1 MEPENSWKFFL
12 GVGFTVGFLCCGWSD
27 GFIEWV
33 VVFHV
38 KHDVSTT
45 IQLFHVKRWLFFVV
59 GGGRVLDFEAYSGVF
74 KYAPHYP
81 VTDHPRKDR
90 KTRPVVYL

>member
-1 MEPENSWKFFL
+1 MSVFAWCGFLFFWG

-38 KHDVSTT
+38 KHSAESS
-45 IQLFHVKRWLFFVV
+45 V
-59 GGGRVLDFEAYSGVF
+59 G
-74 KYAPHYP
+74 
-81 VTDHPRKDR
+81 
-90 KTRPVVYL
+90 